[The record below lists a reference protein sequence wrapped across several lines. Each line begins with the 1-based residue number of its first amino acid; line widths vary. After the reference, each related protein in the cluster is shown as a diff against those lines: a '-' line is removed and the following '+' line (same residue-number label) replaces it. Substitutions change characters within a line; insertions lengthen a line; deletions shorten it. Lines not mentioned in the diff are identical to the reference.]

1 MLTFSKN
8 DWFFTFLV
16 ISRSFCP
23 IRPSHLKSGGR
34 PLASMAG
41 VYCPTCEAGV
51 EAVAKFCLACGHDL
65 TVQGPI
71 TATGHDLNQLKEVIR
86 VRDDLSMAEKFDMIA
101 KIEDGANPIVLGIAA
116 PAEGEEADLSDAFSM
131 EIAEPSSSSVF
142 TNHEWGKSPA
152 ANAAIRAVVR
162 GTNGWDLIQAG
173 KLDLKEG
180 LFREA
185 MDNGMEASTHIH
197 DVASGE
203 HEGIDPESM
212 RAIPVLKPPKRSF
225 CPKCGSDIHANTML
239 QWRKWRDS
247 SSEVVSMQLEASM
260 ETSLI
265 QVAAHYINVMQ
276 AMQDERDDALNKL
289 SKGDPAAMED
299 KLRSK
304 LEKSIRSEIEK
315 EVRAELE
322 EEFKGR
328 SISSSPSKAKGSKA
342 KSSGTGTK
350 ADANKAASNKAA
362 ANKAATGTQ
371 KKKSSGMFGAK
382 KITKKYEGE
391 PGGKADWFLKDA
403 LDTVYDPHGT
413 GKVVKPATIL
423 ARSAA
428 GNVRV
433 RDVVRIFDVDGE
445 EGISELAWTSPLTKY
460 IIEAYSAC

>member
-1 MLTFSKN
+1 
-8 DWFFTFLV
+8 
-16 ISRSFCP
+16 
-23 IRPSHLKSGGR
+23 
-34 PLASMAG
+34 MAG

-51 EAVAKFCLACGHDL
+51 EAAAKFCLSCGHDL
-65 TVQGPI
+65 TVHGPI

-116 PAEGEEADLSDAFSM
+116 PADGEDVDLSDAFA
-131 EIAEPSSSSVF
+131 AEVNQTSSSSVF
-142 TNHEWGKSPA
+142 SNHEWGNSPA
-152 ANAAIRAVVR
+152 ANAAVRAVVR

-203 HEGIDPESM
+203 HEGIDPDSM

-289 SKGDPAAMED
+289 ANGDPAAIED
-299 KLRSK
+299 KLRAK

-315 EVRAELE
+315 EIRAELE

-328 SISSSPSKAKGSKA
+328 SAASTPKKAKAESGKSKGSSSS
-342 KSSGTGTK
+342 T
-350 ADANKAASNKAA
+350 KAA
-362 ANKAATGTQ
+362 ANKAASGTN

-382 KITKKYEGE
+382 K
-391 PGGKADWFLKDA
+391 
-403 LDTVYDPHGT
+403 
-413 GKVVKPATIL
+413 VV
-423 ARSAA
+423 
-428 GNVRV
+428 
-433 RDVVRIFDVDGE
+433 
-445 EGISELAWTSPLTKY
+445 
-460 IIEAYSAC
+460 